1 MSIKDLAQQMSAQ
14 GRGPDD
20 VLVHMSSKELAS
32 MQGLAEAAGGSLTI
46 NPTTGLPEAGF
57 LDSML
62 PTILGFGAT
71 MIGGPIAGAAV
82 GALTGGIQAK
92 RNNQDPLIGAAL
104 GGLGGYGGG
113 QMANALVGAGA
124 TSAAQTVGAQEASK
138 QAANLMQGSLAGTGG
153 VDPGFVN
160 AMRPDMM
167 LNASDAAKGAFASQP
182 FYQQVGQGIQA
193 SLDKPTLLLDAMDGP
208 SKAIRSAGIA
218 AIPMAYQSMM
228 GPTGQKDDER
238 ATPELP
244 RFRYDP
250 GMTGNYYGTGND
262 MGTYERTY
270 FNPSFTRMAE
280 GGEAKSDP
288 ARGMTGASAD
298 AMRYLMGQGARSN
311 PNVNT
316 GIAQVQAPV
325 PVAARSEPLPEV
337 TVSPFSSFID
347 RIKASNRPAPG
358 GLLVADMMFKDSMNK
373 RRAASST
380 PQYSFDPSTQQYT
393 RMAEGGLASFAQG
406 GHVKLNT
413 GDFVIPADVTAFA
426 GGGSTDAGMALLAR
440 KLGAEPIRGNGTGL
454 SDDIPAS
461 IDGKQ
466 PARVANGEMVVR
478 NPGPDGVKK
487 LYAMMD
493 RIRKQATGSTRQ
505 IRPVDIDKAVA

>member
-1 MSIKDLAQQMSAQ
+1 
-14 GRGPDD
+14 
-20 VLVHMSSKELAS
+20 
-32 MQGLAEAAGGSLTI
+32 
-46 NPTTGLPEAGF
+46 
-57 LDSML
+57 
-62 PTILGFGAT
+62 
-71 MIGGPIAGAAV
+71 MIGGPVAGAAV

-160 AMRPDMM
+160 AMRPDIM
-167 LNASDAAKGAFASQP
+167 LNASDAAKGAFTSQP

-193 SLDKPTLLLDAMDGP
+193 SLDKPTLLLDAMGGP

-228 GPTGQKDDER
+228 GPTGQKEDER

-262 MGTYERTY
+262 TGTYERTY
-270 FNPSFTRMAE
+270 FNPSF
-280 GGEAKSDP
+280 
-288 ARGMTGASAD
+288 
-298 AMRYLMGQGARSN
+298 
-311 PNVNT
+311 
-316 GIAQVQAPV
+316 
-325 PVAARSEPLPEV
+325 
-337 TVSPFSSFID
+337 
-347 RIKASNRPAPG
+347 
-358 GLLVADMMFKDSMNK
+358 
-373 RRAASST
+373 
-380 PQYSFDPSTQQYT
+380 T